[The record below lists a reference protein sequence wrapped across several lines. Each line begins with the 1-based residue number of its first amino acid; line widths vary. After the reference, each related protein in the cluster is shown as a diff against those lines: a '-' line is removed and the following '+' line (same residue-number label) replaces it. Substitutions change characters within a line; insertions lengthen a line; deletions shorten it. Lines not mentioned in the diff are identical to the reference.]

1 MQPERRDWV
10 TALALTALSAALLLP
25 NLGNSFLWQDEAQ
38 TAVVARTI
46 LSDGVPRGTDG
57 LNFFSQEQGREYGPN
72 HLWKWHTWLAF
83 YLTAASFLALGETT
97 TAARL
102 PFALLAIATVVLAY
116 FTGLRFWRDRRAAL
130 ASAGLLAVSVP
141 YLILSRQCRYYAAV
155 SFFSLLGLHAYVRLR
170 DGGRGAAWWL
180 FAAAVL
186 LFHTH
191 YLYAA
196 TLLAT
201 LIAHAALL
209 ERERLSRVL
218 WVTAA
223 TVAVDLP
230 WIVWFADIRP
240 GGEGYLAS
248 LGNFAKLANHA
259 ARYTGLTLRWIFE
272 PALLLVLPALALWRW
287 RAGEPAFRVER
298 ETWHNAALLAL
309 YAVVTVLLLSLLS
322 PLVFY
327 RYLAPL
333 FPPAFLL
340 SGLLV
345 GRLLRRSLALGLA
358 VVAAL
363 LATGSL
369 QRHLY
374 ELSHDYDG
382 PIEGIVRFL
391 EAHAE
396 PGDVVAISYG
406 DMPLKFYTR
415 LRIVG
420 GLTGED
426 LAPARQAR
434 WIIIRRHNNTEEDT
448 RVKRELRK
456 IVEAGGYRAHALDV
470 PDTPFENRES
480 PDVHRF
486 RSAPKRMPPVLV
498 FEKRR

>member
-1 MQPERRDWV
+1 MQPGRREWI
-10 TALALTALSAALLLP
+10 TALALTGLSAALLLP

-46 LSDGVPRGTDG
+46 LSEGVPRGTDG
-57 LNFFSQEQGREYGPN
+57 VNFFSQEQGREYGPN
-72 HLWKWHTWLAF
+72 HLWKWHTWLSF
-83 YLTAASFLALGETT
+83 YLTALSFLTLGETT

-102 PFALLAIATVVLAY
+102 PFALLGIATVVLAY
-116 FTGLRFWRDRRAAL
+116 FAGARFWRDRRAAL
-130 ASAGLLAVSVP
+130 AGAGLLAVSVP
-141 YLILSRQCRYYAAV
+141 FLILSRQCRYYAAA

-170 DGGRGAAWWL
+170 EGGRGATGWL

-201 LIAHAALL
+201 LIVHAALL
-209 ERERLSRVL
+209 ERARLPRVL
-218 WVTAA
+218 WVAAA
-223 TVAVDLP
+223 TVLVDLP

-240 GGEGYLAS
+240 GGEGYVANIVNFTRLAS
-248 LGNFAKLANHA
+248 HVADYA
-259 ARYTGLTLRWIFE
+259 GLTLRWIFE
-272 PALLLVLPALALWRW
+272 PTVLAILPVLALWRW
-287 RAGEPAFRVER
+287 RVGEPPFRVER
-298 ETWHNAALLAL
+298 ETWHNAALLLL

-363 LATGSL
+363 LASGSL
-369 QRHLY
+369 QRHLF
-374 ELSHDYDG
+374 EITHDYDG

-391 EAHAE
+391 EAHAK

-426 LAPARQAR
+426 LAPARDAR
-434 WIIIRRHNNTEEDT
+434 WIVIRRHNNTDEDT
-448 RVKRELRK
+448 RVNRELRK
-456 IVEAGGYRAHALDV
+456 IVEAGGYRAHALAV

-498 FEKRR
+498 FEKRP